1 MALAFSDKYLPMSS
15 AASQP
20 NYLRL
25 VGTDDPDAIESWKAS
40 RLARQDVTR
49 ENRLAAG
56 NSQLEPTDPRWV
68 LAMRAYSQLQGS
80 TLTPEK
86 RQRVLD
92 NAKVIGLRPFDANLI
107 IAVVQ
112 DHARR
117 GESPAEAQ
125 STLSMIA
132 SPVPSGDRLRWKR
145 WFAAVI
151 SAIVANILL
160 IWWLTA

>member
-1 MALAFSDKYLPMSS
+1 MSS

-20 NYLRL
+20 HFLKL
-25 VGTDDPDAIESWKAS
+25 VGADDPDAVESWKAS
-40 RLARQDVTR
+40 RLARRNVIR
-49 ENRLAAG
+49 ENRLAAS
-56 NSQLEPTDPRWV
+56 NPQLDPTDPRWV

-80 TLTPEK
+80 TLTPER

-132 SPVPSGDRLRWKR
+132 APVRNAERLFWKR
-145 WFAAVI
+145 WLAAVI

-160 IWWLTA
+160 FWWLTA

>member
-1 MALAFSDKYLPMSS
+1 MSS

-20 NYLRL
+20 HYLRL
-25 VGTDDPDAIESWKAS
+25 VGTDDPDAVDSWKAS
-40 RLARQDVTR
+40 RDARQNVIR
-49 ENRLAAG
+49 ENRLAAS
-56 NSQLEPTDPRWV
+56 NPQLEPTDPRWV

-80 TLTPEK
+80 TLTPER

-132 SPVPSGDRLRWKR
+132 APVRNADRQFWKR
-145 WFAAVI
+145 WLAAII

-160 IWWLTA
+160 FWWLTA

>member
-1 MALAFSDKYLPMSS
+1 MSS

-25 VGTDDPDAIESWKAS
+25 VGTDDPDAVESWKAS
-40 RLARQDVTR
+40 RLARRNVIR
-49 ENRLAAG
+49 ENRLAAS
-56 NSQLEPTDPRWV
+56 NPQLEPTDPRWV

-80 TLTPEK
+80 TLTPE
-86 RQRVLD
+86 RRERVLD
-92 NAKVIGLRPFDANLI
+92 NAKAIGLRPFDANLI

-132 SPVPSGDRLRWKR
+132 APVRNAERLFWKR
-145 WFAAVI
+145 WLAAVI

-160 IWWLTA
+160 FWWLTA

>member
-1 MALAFSDKYLPMSS
+1 
-15 AASQP
+15 
-20 NYLRL
+20 
-25 VGTDDPDAIESWKAS
+25 
-40 RLARQDVTR
+40 
-49 ENRLAAG
+49 
-56 NSQLEPTDPRWV
+56 
-68 LAMRAYSQLQGS
+68 MRAYSQMQGS
-80 TLTPEK
+80 TLTPER

-117 GESPAEAQ
+117 GETPAEAQ

-132 SPVPSGDRLRWKR
+132 SPVRNADRLRLKR
-145 WFAAVI
+145 WIAAVI